1 MTITREDLH
10 VRYMKASAERNQ
22 EGFEYIYDEIY
33 NSIMKANAIG
43 QTLYESNCHY
53 TGNPETIRK
62 VVDKLQKVF
71 IDSSIRIRVDK
82 GGEVIVVNWHLPER
96 NKLWSVYTNRIR
108 LLFIELF
115 NVVKDILWVAICP
128 IPTKA

>member
-71 IDSSIRIRVDK
+71 IDSSI
-82 GGEVIVVNWHLPER
+82 PER
-96 NKLWSVYTNRIR
+96 NKLWNVYTNRIR

-128 IPTKA
+128 IPTNA